1 MKLAEIEQLSPA
13 EITEQ
18 VKKSRLELVDLRM
31 KFASRQL
38 DNPSLLKKKRKEI
51 ARLLTVHTDKLKKGE
66 VEEIVKQK
74 KETKEVKNI
83 KIEKKSKAEEKSEAK
98 SPRVTRKRKENA

>member
-1 MKLAEIEQLSPA
+1 MKLAEMKQLSPA

-38 DNPSLLKKKRKEI
+38 DNPSELKKKRKEI
-51 ARLLTVHTDKLKKGE
+51 ARLLTIHT
-66 VEEIVKQK
+66 VKPLNVS
-74 KETKEVKNI
+74 KEVKNV
-83 KIEKKSKAEEKSEAK
+83 KISNAKKPKLTKGKKDA
-98 SPRVTRKRKENA
+98 